1 MTWQCHAEIHGR
13 IKPTGMKNMFFAES
27 RGFRGLRIPCVE
39 GKIIATHCNCGPV
52 TVIVKPSLEL
62 RNYY

>member
-1 MTWQCHAEIHGR
+1 
-13 IKPTGMKNMFFAES
+13 MFFVES

-52 TVIVKPSLEL
+52 TVIVKPTLEL
-62 RNYY
+62 RHYY

>member
-1 MTWQCHAEIHGR
+1 
-13 IKPTGMKNMFFAES
+13 MKNMFFAES

-62 RNYY
+62 RNYYWGKGKDYHMCPMGL